1 MDQVKI
7 GSFLKELRKEKDLT
21 QETLAEALGVS
32 FQTISKWE
40 NGSATPSIR
49 AVLLISRYLDIP
61 IDSIFSIEDEVNE
74 LL

>member
-1 MDQVKI
+1 MI
-7 GSFLKELRKEKDLT
+7 NNLKSIRKQHNIHQKDLAT
-21 QETLAEALGVS
+21 AIGVS
-32 FQTISKWE
+32 PKIVYKWE